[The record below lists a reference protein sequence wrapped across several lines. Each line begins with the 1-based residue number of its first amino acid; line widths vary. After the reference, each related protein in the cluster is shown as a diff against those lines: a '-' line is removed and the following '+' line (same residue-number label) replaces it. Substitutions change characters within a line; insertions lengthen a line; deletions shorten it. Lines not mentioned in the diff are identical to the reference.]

1 MVASFDA
8 LLRLEVIYALNTQLK
23 VLSLAIVCPRRPKEH
38 LMSVLVQ
45 NTQAIGILRQVQS
58 VEQRLGFHLYAL
70 QIGCD
75 VRNPIEYGVRVVLF
89 SNTEELN
96 GEHHLAASLYGPNL
110 AYARIGNA
118 NGF

>member
-70 QIGCD
+70 QIGRD
-75 VRNPIEYGVRVVLF
+75 VRNPIEHGVRVVLF

-96 GEHHLAASLYGPNL
+96 GEHLAASLYAPNL

>member
-1 MVASFDA
+1 
-8 LLRLEVIYALNTQLK
+8 
-23 VLSLAIVCPRRPKEH
+23 
-38 LMSVLVQ
+38 MSVLVQ
-45 NTQAIGILRQVQS
+45 NPQAVGVLRQVQS
-58 VEQRLGFHLYAL
+58 VEERFCFHFCAL

-75 VRNPIEYGVRVVLF
+75 VRNAIEYGVRVVLF

-96 GEHHLAASLYGPNL
+96 GEHHLAASLYAPTL